1 MNFRLRWAT
10 KSTGCGD
17 EFMSALLLTHQAKT
31 SKNQEG
37 LTLFVS
43 NELINNCGRT
53 QSSEGLIEHFNYYFK
68 HVIVSTWMKFAIISA
83 IVLRFLLPSTLVHV
97 GRVWIFPDVQRW
109 RDKHQL
115 SLTKILTIFPPR
127 SKKAMNQSPNINSD
141 QIGFL
146 WW

>member
-43 NELINNCGRT
+43 NELINNCERT

-109 RDKHQL
+109 RDKTPTFSNKNSH
-115 SLTKILTIFPPR
+115 
-127 SKKAMNQSPNINSD
+127 NISSSI
-141 QIGFL
+141 QEGYESIS
-146 WW
+146 

>member
-97 GRVWIFPDVQRW
+97 GRVCESFLMYKDGVTR
-109 RDKHQL
+109 HQL

-127 SKKAMNQSPNINSD
+127 SKKAMINLLIST
-141 QIGFL
+141 QIK
-146 WW
+146 

>member
-1 MNFRLRWAT
+1 MNFRLRWAI

-109 RDKHQL
+109 RDKTPTFSNKKFSQYFL
-115 SLTKILTIFPPR
+115 LDPR
-127 SKKAMNQSPNINSD
+127 RLWINLLIST
-141 QIGFL
+141 QIK
-146 WW
+146 

>member
-1 MNFRLRWAT
+1 MNFRLRWAI

-97 GRVWIFPDVQRW
+97 GRVWW
-109 RDKHQL
+109 RDKTPTFSNKNSH
-115 SLTKILTIFPPR
+115 
-127 SKKAMNQSPNINSD
+127 NISSSI
-141 QIGFL
+141 QEGYESIS
-146 WW
+146 